1 VDTWR
6 VGPAALQVF
15 LFILYDHSITMLSS
29 KNTGSM
35 LIINPKKWS
44 MLLSSTIAYCG
55 KLDNILLFFWQL
67 FFYFHDFICICY
79 STVNGERNLA
89 WQKIGGGWG
98 EETFDLKVGFFWKKF
113 IGMQCIT
120 FLLEPQVWSF
130 CLGKKSISKSN
141 KYSWGS
147 YFCSFTFWFSYK

>member
-1 VDTWR
+1 MDTWR

-15 LFILYDHSITMLSS
+15 LFNLYDHSITMLSS

-67 FFYFHDFICICY
+67 FFFT
-79 STVNGERNLA
+79 STILYAFVIVQLME
-89 WQKIGGGWG
+89 K
-98 EETFDLKVGFFWKKF
+98 ET
-113 IGMQCIT
+113 
-120 FLLEPQVWSF
+120 LLDRR
-130 CLGKKSISKSN
+130 
-141 KYSWGS
+141 
-147 YFCSFTFWFSYK
+147 